1 MKILIADDHAIVR
14 EGLKQYVKTLEDVSL
29 IDEAVEGFEAWTKIK
44 NCSYDLVILD
54 VSMPGMSGLDVLRK
68 MKEKNMKSR
77 VLILSVHSQEQYA
90 IQAFKMGASG
100 YLTKDSAFAELTIAI
115 KKIASGGRYISS
127 TFAEK
132 LALNEFESDILQLH
146 HKLSEREFQV
156 MVKLA
161 KGRSVTEIAKEIF
174 ISDKTVSTYR
184 SRILEKMGMKKNA
197 ELTIYAIKNNLID

>member
-14 EGLKQYVKTLEDVSL
+14 EGLKQYVKTLEEVSL
-29 IDEAVEGFEAWTKIK
+29 IDEAVEGNEAWTKIK

-68 MKEKNMKSR
+68 MKEKNMQSR
-77 VLILSVHSQEQYA
+77 VLILSVHPQEQYA

-100 YLTKDSAFAELTIAI
+100 YLTKDSAFEELTIAI
-115 KKIASGGRYISS
+115 KKIASGGRFISS
-127 TFAEK
+127 AFAEK
-132 LALNEFESDILQLH
+132 LVFDAFESDTFQLH

-161 KGRSVTEIAKEIF
+161 KGKSVTEISKEMF
-174 ISDKTVSTYR
+174 ISDKTVTTYR

-197 ELTIYAIKNNLID
+197 ELTIYAIKNDLID